1 LLWIKEGLWLPV
13 QYQLF
18 ESDGEII
25 NTIQLTHIEINTG
38 VSDKEFVLN
47 LPDDVEIIEPFK

>member
-1 LLWIKEGLWLPV
+1 V

-25 NTIQLTHIEINTG
+25 NTIELNRIEINKEILDKTFS
-38 VSDKEFVLN
+38 SD

>member
-1 LLWIKEGLWLPV
+1 M

-25 NTIQLTHIEINTG
+25 NTIELSHIEINTEI
-38 VSDKEFVLN
+38 SDNEFVLN